1 MQLNQNSLNPAMF
14 GIPCPHEANY
24 TYVASGTADDD
35 DIETITYKNADGNT
49 IGVLTITY
57 VGGNTNNI
65 LRIVRTT

>member
-1 MQLNQNSLNPAMF
+1 MQLNQNSLNPQMF
-14 GIPCPHEANY
+14 GIPCPFEANY
-24 TYVASGTADDD
+24 TYVSSGAANDDLPA
-35 DIETITYKNADGNT
+35 TVTYKNAEGST

>member
-14 GIPCPHEANY
+14 GIPCPFEANY
-24 TYVASGTADDD
+24 TYVASGVADDD
-35 DIETITYKNADGNT
+35 KISTITYKNAEGST

-57 VGGNTNNI
+57 VNSTNNI